1 MSPRR
6 PDARPGL
13 PDPAAGLSRGR
24 RWTGLGLAVVGLPVL
39 TLVLERVGD
48 RLSLGSMLLLYLLAV
63 VVVAVVG
70 GIWPAVL
77 AALGALLAANWFF
90 TPPFHTLIVSSRD
103 QVVEFA
109 VFAVVSVLV
118 SVTVDLAAR
127 ARAHAARSQVEA
139 RLLTEVATA
148 PLDELSLTEVLD
160 QVRTSFGMTSAA
172 LVRTAPH
179 GGGSVVA
186 AVGEVPDG
194 EATIRVHAS
203 GELDLVAHGPEL
215 FAEDRTV
222 LQRLAAAAARA
233 WEGQHLAVRADQL
246 VEVDRVRSALL
257 AAVGHDLRTPLS
269 GLKAAVS
276 SLRQE
281 DVEWSDAERDE
292 LLGAIE
298 SSADRLTDLIAN
310 LLDMTRI
317 QVGAV
322 TVDLG
327 AVALDEVVALATL
340 DVPADQLRMAVPDD
354 LPLVLADVVLLE
366 RVVANLVDNALRH
379 SPPGSPVELTADV
392 GDAGVELRVVDHGP
406 GVPGDLW
413 PVMFEPFQ
421 RLGDR
426 ATGAGAGL
434 GLAIVRGFCDAMRA
448 TVRPGDTP
456 GGGLT
461 MTVTLTEAHA

>member
-6 PDARPGL
+6 PDARAGL

-24 RWTGLGLAVVGLPVL
+24 RWTGLVLAVVGLPVL

-194 EATIRVHAS
+194 AATIRVHAS

-298 SSADRLTDLIAN
+298 SSADRLTELIAN

-340 DVPADQLRMAVPDD
+340 DVPADQLRMSVPDD

-366 RVVANLVDNALRH
+366 RVVANLVDNARRH
-379 SPPGSPVELTADV
+379 SPPGSPVELAADV
-392 GDAGVELRVVDHGP
+392 GDAGVELRVIDHGP
-406 GVPGDLW
+406 GVPADLW

-434 GLAIVRGFCDAMRA
+434 GLAIVRGFCDAMQA